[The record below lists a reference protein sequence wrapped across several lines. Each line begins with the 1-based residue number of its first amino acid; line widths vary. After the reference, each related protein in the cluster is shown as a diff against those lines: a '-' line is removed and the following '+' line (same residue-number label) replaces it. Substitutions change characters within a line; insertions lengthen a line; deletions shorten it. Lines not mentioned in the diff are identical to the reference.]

1 MYREY
6 PNGIGK
12 AAGRRHKERYKRMIR
27 KIVFILALLVF
38 LGSGGYIAFHFYQ
51 AYDEDSA
58 FDELKTKNG
67 HDLVALHKQ
76 NKDLVGWIKVDG
88 TNIDYPVVQTPDD
101 PEYYLRRNFK
111 KQDSVAGT
119 PFMDSYSKIGKSKN
133 YLIYG
138 HNIKAGTMFH
148 ELLEFEEK
156 DFWKKH
162 KYFQYDELRNGKQ
175 VRGIYKIVAFFR
187 SEISSGSS
195 GEFRYYTYPDIE
207 DKKTYDE
214 YVRGIKSIAAFDTG
228 VKAEWPNQLVT
239 LSTCA
244 YHTDDGRFAVVGV
257 RVDRQ

>member
-1 MYREY
+1 MF
-6 PNGIGK
+6 
-12 AAGRRHKERYKRMIR
+12 R
-27 KIVFILALLVF
+27 KILFILALLVF
-38 LGSGGYIAFHFYQ
+38 LASGGYLGYHYYE
-51 AYDEDSA
+51 AYKEDSA

-76 NKDLVGWIKVDG
+76 NSDIVGWIKVDG

-101 PEYYLRRNFK
+101 PEFYLRRNFK
-111 KQDSVAGT
+111 KEHSVAGT
-119 PFMDSYSKIGKSKN
+119 PFMDAYSKIGKSKN

-156 DFWKKH
+156 KFWKEH
-162 KYFQYDELRNGKQ
+162 QYFQYDELRNGKQ
-175 VRGIYKIVAFFR
+175 VKGVYKIVAFFR
-187 SEISSGSS
+187 SEISSGDS
-195 GEFRYYTYPDIE
+195 GEFRYYTFPDIE

-214 YVRGIKSIAAFDTG
+214 YISGVKSIAAFDTG
-228 VKAEWPNQLVT
+228 VEAKWPRQLVT

-257 RVDRQ
+257 KTDASE